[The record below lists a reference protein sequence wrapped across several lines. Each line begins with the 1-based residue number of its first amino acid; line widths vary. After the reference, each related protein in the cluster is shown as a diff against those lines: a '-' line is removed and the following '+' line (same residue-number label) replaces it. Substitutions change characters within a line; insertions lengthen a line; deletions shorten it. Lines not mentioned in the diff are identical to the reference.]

1 MWLLE
6 NLAYISIWL
15 CCYKQKVLFSTL
27 FFWQIQEED
36 NSKQL
41 LEIALEYSEPK
52 STSVSSKKGR
62 KTNLASKIYILKIAL
77 WAYISSQIYKIN
89 CRGSSFFHVLRVFSL
104 LSLFILC
111 VLPVITLSKYWGP
124 GIEQVEIFK
133 IHKCLTYLV
142 LSLSES
148 LGDWLSV

>member
-1 MWLLE
+1 MAIRKFGLYFYLTVLLQTE
-6 NLAYISIWL
+6 SSFQ
-15 CCYKQKVLFSTL
+15 CT

-89 CRGSSFFHVLRVFSL
+89 SRGSSFFHVLRVLSL

-111 VLPVITLSKYWGP
+111 VLPVITLSKY
-124 GIEQVEIFK
+124 
-133 IHKCLTYLV
+133 
-142 LSLSES
+142 
-148 LGDWLSV
+148 